1 MAYCFTSH
9 ETVSEGVKRIALEQ
23 LDKAI
28 EQLQL
33 PIKNWD
39 EAIHD
44 VRVSCKKLRALLRLA
59 LGNKNDPV
67 RTHEKAYF
75 RDAGKRLSDVRDT
88 TAMIEAFDKLTK
100 RYAHQLSPDAFSKL
114 RRPFIRS
121 HREQKSKRHK
131 AMRDVA
137 RMLESARSRVTDWR
151 IDGEGFSAL
160 RPGLKRTYER
170 GRARLARVQDKPS
183 IENLHEWRKRV
194 KDLGYQVRL
203 IKPIWPETLDDLA
216 DELERLADYLSENHD
231 LAILRQTV
239 HQDPS
244 EDRTQLEVLVAMID
258 HSRAELEVEARR
270 LGERIYLENS
280 SAFAH
285 RFEVY
290 WQTWRAEMK
299 ADAASVG

>member
-1 MAYCFTSH
+1 MAYCFKDH

-23 LDKAI
+23 LDIAI
-28 EQLQL
+28 EQLQ
-33 PIKNWD
+33 PSIKNRD

-59 LGNKNDPV
+59 LGTKNDPI
-67 RTHEKAYF
+67 RTHENACY

-88 TAMIEAFDKLTK
+88 TAMIEAFDKLTT
-100 RYAHQLSPDAFSKL
+100 RYAHQLAPDAFSKL
-114 RRPFIRS
+114 RKPFIKS
-121 HREQKSKRHK
+121 HREQRAKRHK

-151 IDGEGFSAL
+151 IDGEDFSAL
-160 RPGLKRTYER
+160 RPGLKRTYKR
-170 GRARLARVQDKPS
+170 GRIRLAQVQDTPS
-183 IENLHEWRKRV
+183 IANLHEWRKRV
-194 KDLGYQVRL
+194 KDLGYQIRL
-203 IKPIWPETLDDLA
+203 IKPIWPETLGNLA
-216 DELERLADYLSENHD
+216 DELERLADYLSEDHD

-244 EDRTQLEVLVAMID
+244 EDRTQREALVAMID

-270 LGERIYLENS
+270 LGERIYMEHS
-280 SAFAH
+280 SAFSH

-290 WQTWRAEMK
+290 WQTWCAETK
-299 ADAASVG
+299 AETMSVG